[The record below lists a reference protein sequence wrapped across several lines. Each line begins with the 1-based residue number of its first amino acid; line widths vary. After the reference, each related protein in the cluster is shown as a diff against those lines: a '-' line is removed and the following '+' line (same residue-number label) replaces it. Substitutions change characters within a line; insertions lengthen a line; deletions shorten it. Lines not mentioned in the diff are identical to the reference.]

1 MDDIIVEN
9 NMEIVAV
16 GNIKDKAVDVFL
28 PSGDQCAKFDV
39 PGEFFDLLGENG
51 VGLVLKMFT
60 TGYCVGSV
68 MAISS
73 DEGLSARITVDDEN
87 D

>member
-9 NMEIVAV
+9 DMEIVAV
-16 GNIKDKAVDVFL
+16 GNMKDKAVDIFL
-28 PSGDQCAKFDV
+28 PSGDQCAKFDISQ
-39 PGEFFDLLGENG
+39 EFFDLLGKAG
-51 VGLVLKMFT
+51 VELVLKMFT

-68 MAISS
+68 MAIS
-73 DEGLSARITVDDEN
+73 DEEGLSARITVDEN

>member
-9 NMEIVAV
+9 DMEIVAV
-16 GNIKDKAVDVFL
+16 GNIKDEAVDIFL
-28 PSGDQCAKFDV
+28 PSGDQCARFDV
-39 PGEFFDLLGENG
+39 SEEFFDLLGEDG
-51 VGLVLKMFT
+51 VGLILKMFT

-73 DEGLSARITVDDEN
+73 NEGLSARITVDEN